1 MKKDIALGKIEAAKY
16 FYIEFL
22 IRENN
27 PLTIKVNRKTLKNL
41 VARFNPEDTINMYTV
56 YITKDF
62 QASVFFVITINY

>member
-1 MKKDIALGKIEAAKY
+1 MKKDIALGKIEGAKY

-41 VARFNPEDTINMYTV
+41 VARFNPEDTINMYTM
-56 YITKDF
+56 YMTKDY